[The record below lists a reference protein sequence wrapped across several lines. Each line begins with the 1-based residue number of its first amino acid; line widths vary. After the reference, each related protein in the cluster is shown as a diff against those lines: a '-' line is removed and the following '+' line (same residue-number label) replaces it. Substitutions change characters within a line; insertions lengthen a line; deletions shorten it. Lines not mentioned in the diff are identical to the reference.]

1 MSRKRLSQEAKLVIS
16 TAQNILV
23 GVRKEHGRFEGRP
36 LDPDMKLSRRTKNL
50 RILAL
55 REVAFQLGTSVPVTA
70 RSGKCSEAETCL
82 ARAIALLL
90 GLGLYSENELWL
102 LANDRT
108 LYANRPPSRSRR
120 KHERFEDL
128 RY

>member
-1 MSRKRLSQEAKLVIS
+1 MVAAGKPWRLAMSRKRLSQEAKLVIS

-70 RSGKCSEAETCL
+70 RSGKCSEAETAHPPAL
-82 ARAIALLL
+82 PRAV
-90 GLGLYSENELWL
+90 G
-102 LANDRT
+102 
-108 LYANRPPSRSRR
+108 PCPS
-120 KHERFEDL
+120 
-128 RY
+128 